1 MALLRC
7 GFVDVYQGELVGLRL
22 LPGWDCFQVPYPM
35 GPGDWGVVGVLSCV
49 RWSWMAGLAY
59 PGGVVGVVVGLLGQ
73 FVGAIVG
80 GVSNVAHSKGWYLV
94 IVGGVDECELVV
106 GDVVL
111 EWVVCISG
119 GVVQGSSHGVRCWL
133 EVEGQCVVGELAVCG
148 VCVGLI
154 VHVMAVPGTVE
165 GEGR

>member
-1 MALLRC
+1 
-7 GFVDVYQGELVGLRL
+7 
-22 LPGWDCFQVPYPM
+22 
-35 GPGDWGVVGVLSCV
+35 
-49 RWSWMAGLAY
+49 MAGLAY

-94 IVGGVDECELVV
+94 IVGGVTECELVV
-106 GDVVL
+106 RDVVL

-154 VHVMAVPGTVE
+154 VHVMAVPCTVE
-165 GEGR
+165 GKGR